1 LNRKQS
7 GIFPRRPLVVAQN
20 RMKSLRLAWNGRA
33 FSGFFS
39 SLLGSWQCSVA
50 WGAFVTFP
58 RRSLLQACSLL
69 WGVLGGMLG
78 EARPAHAAD
87 RLDSPAQDPQLLERL
102 QACTPQD
109 PLRRL
114 QEGNARFAAAWRA
127 AAAAPY
133 EQRMEPLSTLWSH
146 TCQIAPQALAQGQ
159 RPFAAVLS
167 CADSRVDPGWL
178 FACAA
183 GELYQVR
190 SAGNTAFDQAIASL
204 DYAVGV
210 LGVSLVLVLGHSSCG
225 AVQAA
230 ISNAPLTPL
239 LEDLVQPIRAQ
250 LRSGDDLTRAIERNA
265 RHVADQL
272 TARSALLKDAVAAG
286 RLTIRS
292 AYCDIGS
299 GVVTLL

>member
-1 LNRKQS
+1 MLELSQQ
-7 GIFPRRPLVVAQN
+7 PLKVEESF
-20 RMKSLRLAWNGRA
+20 RC
-33 FSGFFS
+33 
-39 SLLGSWQCSVA
+39 LGASV
-50 WGAFVTFP
+50 TLP
-58 RRSLLQACSLL
+58 RRSLLQATSLVFGL
-69 WGVLGGMLG
+69 LGGALG
-78 EARPAHAAD
+78 VARPAQAEA
-87 RLDSPAQDPQLLERL
+87 RLDSPVQDPQLLERL

-114 QEGNARFAAAWRA
+114 QEGNVRFAAAWRA

-178 FACAA
+178 FDCAA

-210 LGVSLVLVLGHSSCG
+210 LGVSLVLVLGHSGCG

-230 ISNAPLTPL
+230 ISDAPLTPL

-250 LRSGDDLTRAIERNA
+250 LRSGDDLSQAVERNA
-265 RHVADQL
+265 RHVAAQL
-272 TARSALLKDAVAAG
+272 TAGSALLQDAVAAG
-286 RLTIRS
+286 RLRVRS

>member
-1 LNRKQS
+1 MAAPGGGAEPHEITAFGSEWAGVLELSQQ
-7 GIFPRRPLVVAQN
+7 PLRV
-20 RMKSLRLAWNGRA
+20 METLRC
-33 FSGFFS
+33 
-39 SLLGSWQCSVA
+39 LGASV
-50 WGAFVTFP
+50 TLP
-58 RRSLLQACSLL
+58 RRSLLQAFSLVL
-69 WGVLGGMLG
+69 GVLGGMLG
-78 EARPAHAAD
+78 EARPAQASD
-87 RLDSPAQDPQLLERL
+87 RLDSPDPDPQLLERL

-114 QEGNARFAAAWRA
+114 QEGNVRFAAAWRA
-127 AAAAPY
+127 AAAAPD
-133 EQRMEPLSTLWSH
+133 EQRMEPLSSLWSH

-178 FACAA
+178 FDCAA

-210 LGVSLVLVLGHSSCG
+210 LGVSLVLVLGHSGCG

-230 ISNAPLTPL
+230 ISDAPLTPL

-250 LRSGDDLTRAIERNA
+250 LRSGDDLTQAVERNA
-265 RHVADQL
+265 RHVAAQL
-272 TARSALLKDAVAAG
+272 TARSALLQDAVAAG

>member
-1 LNRKQS
+1 
-7 GIFPRRPLVVAQN
+7 
-20 RMKSLRLAWNGRA
+20 
-33 FSGFFS
+33 
-39 SLLGSWQCSVA
+39 
-50 WGAFVTFP
+50 
-58 RRSLLQACSLL
+58 
-69 WGVLGGMLG
+69 MLG
-78 EARPAHAAD
+78 EARPAQAAA
-87 RLDSPAQDPQLLERL
+87 RLDAPVQDPQLLERL
-102 QACTPQD
+102 QACTPPD

-114 QEGNARFAAAWRA
+114 QEGNVRFAAAWRA
-127 AAAAPY
+127 AAAAPD
-133 EQRMEPLSTLWSH
+133 EQRMEPLSALWRH
-146 TCQIAPQALAQGQ
+146 TCQIPPQALAQGQ

-190 SAGNTAFDQAIASL
+190 SAGNTAFDQAVASL

-210 LGVSLVLVLGHSSCG
+210 LGVSLVLVLGHSRCG

-230 ISNAPLTPL
+230 MSDAPLTPL
-239 LEDLVQPIRAQ
+239 LEDLVQPIRDQ

-265 RHVADQL
+265 RQAAAQL
-272 TARSALLKDAVAAG
+272 TARSALLQDAVASG

>member
-1 LNRKQS
+1 
-7 GIFPRRPLVVAQN
+7 
-20 RMKSLRLAWNGRA
+20 MKLQHWAWNGRA

-39 SLLGSWQCSVA
+39 SLLGSWRCFVARGPSV
-50 WGAFVTFP
+50 TLP
-58 RRSLLQACSLL
+58 RRSLLQASSLVG
-69 WGVLGGMLG
+69 GVLGGMVG
-78 EARPAHAAD
+78 AARPAQAAD
-87 RLDSPAQDPQLLERL
+87 RLVSPVQDPQLLDRL

-109 PLRRL
+109 PLGRL
-114 QEGNARFAAAWRA
+114 QEGNVRFAAAWRA
-127 AAAAPY
+127 AAAAPS
-133 EQRMEPLSTLWSH
+133 EQRTEPLSNLWRH

-159 RPFAAVLS
+159 SPFAAVLS

-178 FACAA
+178 FDCAA

-204 DYAVGV
+204 DYAVGG
-210 LGVSLVLVLGHSSCG
+210 LGVSLVLVLGHSGCG
-225 AVQAA
+225 AVRAA
-230 ISNAPLTPL
+230 MGDAPLTPL

-250 LRSGDDLTRAIERNA
+250 LRSGDDLTRAIQRNA

-272 TARSALLKDAVAAG
+272 SARSALLQDAVAAD